1 MLYAMLQEDQHK
13 SSGAKADNIMLMKLT
28 PEAGGLGADLALV
41 RSGRVEAQVCQYDL
55 LLRGLRFLERRKPV
69 FNRVMPL

>member
-1 MLYAMLQEDQHK
+1 
-13 SSGAKADNIMLMKLT
+13 MLMKLT

-69 FNRVMPL
+69 LNRVITL